1 MDNIIEFPRMKK
13 SEELTDKLVTALIA
27 HCHKEGMN
35 TVNPDFVFDMA
46 WVHKFLQEVLGWRE
60 IDRQEG
66 RGDGFRGKGCRH
78 HLGDWELSL

>member
-46 WVHKFLQEVLGWRE
+46 WVHKFLQATVDNQHNIANDL
-60 IDRQEG
+60 
-66 RGDGFRGKGCRH
+66 CR
-78 HLGDWELSL
+78 LTRAQGLNEN